1 MSSFTD
7 KLKELVGEAT
17 KGPWSFEGCGS
28 KGQGAYMIGV
38 SYGPDDPNCERP
50 IAGEFDPDSEAKYN
64 EETGDYDY
72 PDYYRDELV
81 AECDWEQTRDSYANA
96 ALIVHLRNHAEDI
109 VALVEALERIRE
121 EDRTGPEVYES
132 APTAGRPH
140 RMRCVGNAMGRSG
153 EIASAALSRL
163 EAKP

>member
-1 MSSFTD
+1 MSFIDT
-7 KLKELVGEAT
+7 LKELVGKAT
-17 KGPWSFEGCGS
+17 KGPWEHYEGDWLLS
-28 KGQGAYMIGV
+28 KSPELSGWASGQIAQFFYK
-38 SYGPDDPNCERP
+38 DETDFPNR
-50 IAGEFDPDSEAKYN
+50 N
-64 EETGDYDY
+64 N
-72 PDYYRDELV
+72 
-81 AECDWEQTRDSYANA
+81 NA
-96 ALIVHLRNHAEDI
+96 ALIVHLVNHAEDI